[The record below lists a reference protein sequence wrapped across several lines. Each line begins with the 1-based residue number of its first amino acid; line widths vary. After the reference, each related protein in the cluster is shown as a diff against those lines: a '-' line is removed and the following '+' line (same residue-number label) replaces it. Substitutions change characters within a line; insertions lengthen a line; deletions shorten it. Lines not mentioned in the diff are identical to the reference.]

1 MVTVCHIRGHLTVVD
16 IQDTVAAIKDMAATV
31 AL

>member
-1 MVTVCHIRGHLTVVD
+1 MVTVRHIRGHLTVVD
-16 IQDTVAAIKDMAATV
+16 IQGTVAAIKDMAATV